1 MMKSQSG
8 IYTNINGHAE
18 SHVDTKSEVK
28 QDGRLVAGVV
38 EHVDKEQPSADA
50 PASGSLRIDVD
61 VPEKNI
67 HKSTVQRLLPDIR
80 PHQEQQQLNVKRGGS
95 TSSEQEED
103 VLATD
108 KIGGIQ
114 YTPLDMAQYVFWTGD
129 EKGVT
134 SSIEEFLQAGIMTRE
149 EAISYL
155 QEIKYN
161 LEYLQIHYNNQFW
174 FNGNSDRSK
183 TNAEYIAQE
192 LSKARGSIKQLQELQ
207 QLDTSQDVSKPSLKT
222 NYDLT
227 KFRLQAM
234 KKSTPAFDTTESDM
248 QKSDN
253 SDSVDN
259 DELMERLRVADFL
272 YTEYSLEEIIYQLAK
287 VMFTQGLTR
296 GSAEAQQALQK
307 FTKFLETE
315 AEQGHISRT
324 LEKKVLDVLIA
335 SLTDTLSEHPE
346 IQTIREYSQ
355 EENRQKALRQIMQMI
370 PQEKDPHASRVDIQ
384 LKDNSRDPFVDLA
397 KYKTIR

>member
-1 MMKSQSG
+1 MC
-8 IYTNINGHAE
+8 
-18 SHVDTKSEVK
+18 
-28 QDGRLVAGVV
+28 
-38 EHVDKEQPSADA
+38 
-50 PASGSLRIDVD
+50 
-61 VPEKNI
+61 
-67 HKSTVQRLLPDIR
+67 
-80 PHQEQQQLNVKRGGS
+80 
-95 TSSEQEED
+95 
-103 VLATD
+103 
-108 KIGGIQ
+108 
-114 YTPLDMAQYVFWTGD
+114 
-129 EKGVT
+129 
-134 SSIEEFLQAGIMTRE
+134 EF
-149 EAISYL
+149 
-155 QEIKYN
+155 
-161 LEYLQIHYNNQFW
+161 
-174 FNGNSDRSK
+174 
-183 TNAEYIAQE
+183 
-192 LSKARGSIKQLQELQ
+192 
-207 QLDTSQDVSKPSLKT
+207 P
-222 NYDLT
+222 
-227 KFRLQAM
+227 
-234 KKSTPAFDTTESDM
+234 ESDM

-324 LEKKVLDVLIA
+324 LEKKVLGMQPNIHNQIFRLHDLIWFADVLIA

-346 IQTIREYSQ
+346 IHTIREYSQ

>member
-1 MMKSQSG
+1 
-8 IYTNINGHAE
+8 
-18 SHVDTKSEVK
+18 
-28 QDGRLVAGVV
+28 
-38 EHVDKEQPSADA
+38 
-50 PASGSLRIDVD
+50 
-61 VPEKNI
+61 
-67 HKSTVQRLLPDIR
+67 
-80 PHQEQQQLNVKRGGS
+80 
-95 TSSEQEED
+95 
-103 VLATD
+103 
-108 KIGGIQ
+108 
-114 YTPLDMAQYVFWTGD
+114 
-129 EKGVT
+129 
-134 SSIEEFLQAGIMTRE
+134 MTRE